1 MFPGI
6 LLRTQF
12 SVILSSLDLT
22 RSITGPGGIGDQLQ
36 EQQVRNFRSNIFVP
50 NLGLE
55 LIPLDFIMNDK
66 NVFSSTQQQDFLHQE
81 LLGLVQ

>member
-22 RSITGPGGIGDQLQ
+22 RSITRPEGIGDQLQ

-66 NVFSSTQQQDFLHQE
+66 NVFPSAQQQDFLHQE